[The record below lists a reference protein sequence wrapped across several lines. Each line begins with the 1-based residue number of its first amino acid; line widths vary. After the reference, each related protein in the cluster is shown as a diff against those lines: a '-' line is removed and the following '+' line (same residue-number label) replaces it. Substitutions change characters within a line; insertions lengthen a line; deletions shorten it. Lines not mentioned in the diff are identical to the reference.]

1 MTFLG
6 VDHPGLENIDK
17 FPLES
22 TSPLSSC
29 PGTQLILIL
38 K

>member
-6 VDHPGLENIDK
+6 VGCPKLENIDK
-17 FPLES
+17 FPLEG
-22 TSPLSSC
+22 TSPPSLYR
-29 PGTQLILIL
+29 GTWLILVL